1 MKRFY
6 FFIFGLFVIS
16 LTSCRVQNTSLVLQK
31 TTVQRSL
38 LKEYFLC
45 VCITE
50 GFKDEQITDKDISQ
64 AIYFDILQYSPEAIQ
79 IVRDS
84 AVQFVGTI
92 RPSPIIDLNNK
103 RAIIMMSIEKYK
115 SKELDRLVK
124 SLDKYLIRD

>member
-6 FFIFGLFVIS
+6 FFVFGLFVIS

-124 SLDKYLIRD
+124 SLDKFLIHD